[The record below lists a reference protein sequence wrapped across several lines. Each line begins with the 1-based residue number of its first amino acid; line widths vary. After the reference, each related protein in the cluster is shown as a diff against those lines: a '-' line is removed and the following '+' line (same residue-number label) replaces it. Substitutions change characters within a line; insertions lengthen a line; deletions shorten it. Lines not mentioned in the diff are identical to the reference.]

1 MNIIQCS
8 LCKKPFQSIGGK
20 VCVECLTKLDEDFVV
35 VRDYIYDHKKADVDK
50 VAEDTGVSK
59 QHILYLLKQGR
70 LIIEDPSGGS
80 LLSCEICKKPIS
92 TGKMCADCK
101 AHLAMTMDKSISTS
115 AGKAAGAPQQ
125 QKNGQHFRGSA
136 KIGNR

>member
-35 VRDYIYDHKKADVDK
+35 VRDYIYENKKADVDK
-50 VAEDTGVSK
+50 VAEETGVPK

-70 LIIEDPSGGS
+70 LIVEDPSGGS
-80 LLSCEICKKPIS
+80 LLYCEICKKPIS

-101 AHLAMTMDKSISTS
+101 AHLAMTMDRSIS
-115 AGKAAGAPQQ
+115 AGANKTASAQQ
-125 QKNGQHFRGSA
+125 QKRDAPFRGSA
-136 KIGNR
+136 KMNNK